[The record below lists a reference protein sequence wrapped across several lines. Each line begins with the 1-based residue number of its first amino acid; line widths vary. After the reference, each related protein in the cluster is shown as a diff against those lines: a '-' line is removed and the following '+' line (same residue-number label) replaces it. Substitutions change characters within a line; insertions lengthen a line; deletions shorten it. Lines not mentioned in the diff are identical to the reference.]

1 LRDKP
6 YEHRVSQLP
15 FRAPEGLETFG
26 ELYTIEWMQH
36 QFPYYDIQS
45 LEVWQ
50 RPRVPADIAAY
61 ESAVYFRGTPESV
74 PLLTRE
80 WQLTNTRYIL
90 GPAGFLDVLNAQV
103 DPGQHRF
110 QIVERFSIAPK
121 PRVLHPMQYE
131 EITALPDPN
140 GDYALFEFTGALPRV
155 KLYSN
160 WQVST
165 NDQATLQ
172 NLARPDFDPA
182 QTVLVDTP
190 PNGLPA
196 TAAKENTGS
205 VDFKSYAPTKVTFTA
220 STPTAAIMLWN
231 DKYDPHWVVTVDG
244 QPAQLLRCNFIMRG
258 VALNPGSHVVEFK
271 YVLPDKPMYVTMAGF
286 VTAILLCGFLVV
298 DSCRRRDRKA

>member
-1 LRDKP
+1 
-6 YEHRVSQLP
+6 
-15 FRAPEGLETFG
+15 
-26 ELYTIEWMQH
+26 
-36 QFPYYDIQS
+36 
-45 LEVWQ
+45 
-50 RPRVPADIAAY
+50 
-61 ESAVYFRGTPESV
+61 
-74 PLLTRE
+74 
-80 WQLTNTRYIL
+80 
-90 GPAGFLDVLNAQV
+90 
-103 DPGQHRF
+103 
-110 QIVERFSIAPK
+110 
-121 PRVLHPMQYE
+121 
-131 EITALPDPN
+131 
-140 GDYALFEFTGALPRV
+140 
-155 KLYSN
+155 
-160 WQVST
+160 
-165 NDQATLQ
+165 LQ